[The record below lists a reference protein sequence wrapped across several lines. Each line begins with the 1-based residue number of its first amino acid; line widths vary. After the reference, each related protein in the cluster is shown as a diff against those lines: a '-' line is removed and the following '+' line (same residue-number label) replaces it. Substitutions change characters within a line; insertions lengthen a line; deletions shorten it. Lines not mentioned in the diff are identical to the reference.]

1 MQTRQIFSLFA
12 SLLCL
17 LIFGS
22 KAEGQTE
29 TPKFELAAQFSALAL
44 DDPSAGSPL
53 CNACGTFVY
62 TGVGGRLTYNLNNSV
77 ALDSEVNFFLRENQG
92 FTSRIVGGQ
101 PVQGLFGVK
110 AGKRFERV
118 GVFGKV
124 RPGFLSFSE
133 TISSGL
139 GGSGIQLSR
148 RTHFN
153 VDVGG
158 VVELYPS
165 RKAVVRVD
173 MGDTIVRYG
182 EESLDG
188 AQSPIVV
195 ASTRHNF
202 QFSVGV
208 GYRF

>member
-1 MQTRQIFSLFA
+1 MR
-12 SLLCL
+12 
-17 LIFGS
+17 
-22 KAEGQTE
+22 
-29 TPKFELAAQFSALAL
+29 
-44 DDPSAGSPL
+44 
-53 CNACGTFVY
+53 
-62 TGVGGRLTYNLNNSV
+62 
-77 ALDSEVNFFLRENQG
+77 
-92 FTSRIVGGQ
+92 
-101 PVQGLFGVK
+101 
-110 AGKRFERV
+110 
-118 GVFGKV
+118 
-124 RPGFLSFSE
+124 
-133 TISSGL
+133 
-139 GGSGIQLSR
+139 
-148 RTHFN
+148 